1 MIIIVILLLLLII
14 IIIIIFIIIII
25 ISKNPFNFRFFP
37 IFCSTAVG
45 FVSEMNTQAD
55 NERIKTILVT
65 STAARTVA
73 TVCDRTSYPVG
84 SELMFLKND
93 GKL

>member
-1 MIIIVILLLLLII
+1 
-14 IIIIIFIIIII
+14 
-25 ISKNPFNFRFFP
+25 
-37 IFCSTAVG
+37 
-45 FVSEMNTQAD
+45 MNTQAD